1 MLSRISIRS
10 PFTVIIVFTLL
21 LYSCGQDQGAE
32 HTHEGQT
39 YTCPM
44 HPQVVQQQPGT
55 CPLCGM
61 DLVAFDKSNEEKF
74 LILSR
79 NQQLLA
85 NVSTVILGNS
95 SFENQ
100 TYLNGRLLVNP
111 EQTKYISS
119 RIAGRIEQ
127 LHVKETGIQVIK
139 GQPLYKIYSE
149 QLQTLQNEYLLMEEQ
164 ARKLPQE
171 TRFRDLADAA
181 RQKLRLYGQTDSQL
195 DRLLKTGTA
204 HPYVTYLAPSSG
216 VISDL
221 MVVEGEYVGEGSSL
235 MMLEDYRQLWV
246 EADAYT
252 YEAAKI
258 KMGDKLKV
266 IISGS
271 ESESVYMTVNYIGPA
286 LAAGSQT
293 VQIRGVVENK
303 GTWQP
308 GLQVNLLLTS
318 ESDGDHFSL
327 PVNAV
332 IRDATTEHVWI
343 ETRRGRF
350 EPRAVVTGIESSD
363 TVEVLEGIKA
373 GDKVV
378 VTGAYLLY
386 SEYIL
391 KKGEHPVSAVDR

>member
-149 QLQTLQNEYLLMEEQ
+149 QLQTLQNEY
-164 ARKLPQE
+164 
-171 TRFRDLADAA
+171 
-181 RQKLRLYGQTDSQL
+181 
-195 DRLLKTGTA
+195 
-204 HPYVTYLAPSSG
+204 
-216 VISDL
+216 
-221 MVVEGEYVGEGSSL
+221 
-235 MMLEDYRQLWV
+235 
-246 EADAYT
+246 
-252 YEAAKI
+252 
-258 KMGDKLKV
+258 
-266 IISGS
+266 
-271 ESESVYMTVNYIGPA
+271 
-286 LAAGSQT
+286 
-293 VQIRGVVENK
+293 
-303 GTWQP
+303 
-308 GLQVNLLLTS
+308 
-318 ESDGDHFSL
+318 
-327 PVNAV
+327 
-332 IRDATTEHVWI
+332 
-343 ETRRGRF
+343 
-350 EPRAVVTGIESSD
+350 
-363 TVEVLEGIKA
+363 
-373 GDKVV
+373 
-378 VTGAYLLY
+378 
-386 SEYIL
+386 
-391 KKGEHPVSAVDR
+391 